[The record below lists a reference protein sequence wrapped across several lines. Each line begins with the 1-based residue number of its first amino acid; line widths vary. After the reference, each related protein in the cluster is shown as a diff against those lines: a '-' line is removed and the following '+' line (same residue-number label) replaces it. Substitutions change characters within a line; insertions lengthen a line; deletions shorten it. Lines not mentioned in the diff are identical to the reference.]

1 MNIINKFFERLSRL
15 FRCFVSKNYKLSHKY
30 QNKNQITN
38 AELILDILNNDKTY
52 LKFKNNLFN
61 KRGNRTYKNVAEDF
75 LKIITLN
82 D

>member
-15 FRCFVSKNYKLSHKY
+15 FRCFVSKNYKLSHKC

-61 KRGNRTYKNVAEDF
+61 KRGKGHIKMLQKIF
-75 LKIITLN
+75 LK
-82 D
+82 